1 MRRDLSGA
9 LLAGGMLFLASCGP
23 SRETGKNAAETRES
37 IYLRGHQLYLT
48 MHMEEAEN
56 ELLRAAAMDSTY
68 RDPLIDLGSLCF
80 DLGMKEEGP
89 RRVDRFRK
97 ARNFLARAE
106 NLGYREA
113 AAYDRLC
120 EICTELDDAHGFLKY
135 AKKNAEL
142 YPYDRQYYNLGV
154 AHFAVEDWA
163 GVVKSQRE
171 ASEKFRESQYTGA
184 YYRQMGRAY
193 MKMDRDQT
201 AERTFAA
208 GVQAIDAVM
217 AEVKK
222 SGGGTASAEYG
233 RLQDDK
239 IGMLLLL
246 KRLHIT
252 YREAEKLAQVE
263 RQLREAGYSK

>member
-1 MRRDLSGA
+1 MRRDLVRAAVAGA
-9 LLAGGMLFLASCGP
+9 ALVLASCGP
-23 SRETGKNAAETRES
+23 SRETGTYTAGTKES
-37 IYLRGHQLYLT
+37 VYLRGHQLYLT
-48 MHMEEAEN
+48 MHMEEARN
-56 ELLRAAAMDSTY
+56 ELMRASAMDSTY
-68 RDPLIDLGSLCF
+68 RDPLVDLGSLCP
-80 DLGMKEEGP
+80 DIGMKQEGP
-89 RRVDRFRK
+89 RRRDNFRS
-97 ARNFLARAE
+97 AREFLARAE

-113 AAYDRLC
+113 AGYDRLC
-120 EICTELDDAHGFLKY
+120 EICTELEDARGFLRY

-154 AHFAVEDWA
+154 AYFGVEEWA

-171 ASEKFRESQYTGA
+171 ASEKFGESPYTGA

-208 GVQAIDAVM
+208 GVQAADAAM
-217 AEVKK
+217 AGMKK
-222 SGGGTASAEYG
+222 SGRGAGSEEQK

-252 YREAEKLAQVE
+252 YRESEKLAQVE
-263 RQLREAGYSK
+263 RQLREAGYTK

>member
-1 MRRDLSGA
+1 
-9 LLAGGMLFLASCGP
+9 
-23 SRETGKNAAETRES
+23 
-37 IYLRGHQLYLT
+37 
-48 MHMEEAEN
+48 
-56 ELLRAAAMDSTY
+56 MDSSY
-68 RDPLIDLGSLCF
+68 RDPLVDLGSLCF
-80 DLGMKEEGP
+80 DIGMKEEGP
-89 RRVDRFRK
+89 RRRDNFRS
-97 ARNFLARAE
+97 AREFLARAE

-113 AAYDRLC
+113 AGYDRLC
-120 EICTELDDAHGFLKY
+120 EICTELEDARGFLRY

-154 AHFAVEDWA
+154 AYFGVEEWA

-171 ASEKFRESQYTGA
+171 ASEKFKESPYTGA

-208 GVQAIDAVM
+208 GVQAVDAAM
-217 AEVKK
+217 AGMKK
-222 SGGGTASAEYG
+222 SGRGAGSEEQK

-252 YREAEKLAQVE
+252 YREAEKLGQVE
-263 RQLREAGYSK
+263 RQLREAGYTK

>member
-1 MRRDLSGA
+1 MRKGLVRAAAGA
-9 LLAGGMLFLASCGP
+9 ALVLASCGP
-23 SRETGKNAAETRES
+23 SRETGTNTPETKES
-37 IYLRGHQLYLT
+37 VYLRGHQLYLT
-48 MHMEEAEN
+48 MHLEEAKI
-56 ELLRAAAMDSTY
+56 ELMRAAAMDSTY
-68 RDPLIDLGSLCF
+68 RDPLVDLGSLCF
-80 DLGMKEEGP
+80 DAGMKQEGA
-89 RRVDRFRK
+89 RRGENLRR
-97 ARNFLARAE
+97 AREFLAKAE

-113 AAYDRLC
+113 TGYDRLC
-120 EICTELDDAHGFLKY
+120 EICTELEDAHGFLKY
-135 AKKNAEL
+135 AKKNAEQ

-154 AHFAVEDWA
+154 AYYAVEDWA

-184 YYRQMGRAY
+184 YFRQMGRAY

-208 GVQAIDAVM
+208 GIQAADAAM
-217 AEVKK
+217 AGMKK
-222 SGGGTASAEYG
+222 TGRGTGSEEQK
-233 RLQDDK
+233 RLQDDR

-263 RQLREAGYSK
+263 RQLKEAGYTK

>member
-1 MRRDLSGA
+1 MRRDLLRAS
-9 LLAGGMLFLASCGP
+9 LVGGMLFLSSCGP
-23 SRETGKNAAETRES
+23 SRETGKNTAETKES
-37 IYLRGHQLYLT
+37 VYMRGHQLYLT
-48 MHMEEAEN
+48 MHTEEAEN
-56 ELLRAAAMDSTY
+56 ELTRAAAMDSTY
-68 RDPLIDLGSLCF
+68 CDPLIDLGSLCF
-80 DLGMKEEGP
+80 DLGIKEEGP
-89 RRVDRFRK
+89 QRVERFRK

-113 AAYDRLC
+113 VAYDRLC
-120 EICTELDDAHGFLKY
+120 EICTELEDAHGFLKY

-154 AHFAVEDWA
+154 AHFAVEDWT

-184 YYRQMGRAY
+184 FYRQIGRAY

-208 GVQAIDAVM
+208 GVQAVDAVM
-217 AEVKK
+217 AGVKK
-222 SGGGTASAEYG
+222 SGGGIGSEEYK

-246 KRLHIT
+246 KRLHVT
-252 YREAEKLAQVE
+252 YREAERLAQVE
-263 RQLREAGYSK
+263 RQLREAGYTK

>member
-1 MRRDLSGA
+1 
-9 LLAGGMLFLASCGP
+9 
-23 SRETGKNAAETRES
+23 
-37 IYLRGHQLYLT
+37 
-48 MHMEEAEN
+48 
-56 ELLRAAAMDSTY
+56 
-68 RDPLIDLGSLCF
+68 
-80 DLGMKEEGP
+80 MKEEGP
-89 RRVDRFRK
+89 RRRDNFRS
-97 ARNFLARAE
+97 AREFLARAE

-113 AAYDRLC
+113 AGYDRLC
-120 EICTELDDAHGFLKY
+120 EICTELEDARGFLRY

-154 AHFAVEDWA
+154 AYFGVEEWA

-171 ASEKFRESQYTGA
+171 ASEKFGESPYTGA

-208 GVQAIDAVM
+208 GVQAADAAM
-217 AEVKK
+217 AGMKK
-222 SGGGTASAEYG
+222 SGRGAGSEEQK

-252 YREAEKLAQVE
+252 YRESEKLAQVE
-263 RQLREAGYSK
+263 RQLREAGYTNNVRRHAHDAAPVFMALRAGRGCQEQRV

>member
-1 MRRDLSGA
+1 
-9 LLAGGMLFLASCGP
+9 
-23 SRETGKNAAETRES
+23 
-37 IYLRGHQLYLT
+37 
-48 MHMEEAEN
+48 
-56 ELLRAAAMDSTY
+56 
-68 RDPLIDLGSLCF
+68 
-80 DLGMKEEGP
+80 
-89 RRVDRFRK
+89 
-97 ARNFLARAE
+97 
-106 NLGYREA
+106 
-113 AAYDRLC
+113 
-120 EICTELDDAHGFLKY
+120 
-135 AKKNAEL
+135 
-142 YPYDRQYYNLGV
+142 
-154 AHFAVEDWA
+154 VEDWA

>member
-1 MRRDLSGA
+1 MRRDLVRAAVAGA
-9 LLAGGMLFLASCGP
+9 ALVLASCGP
-23 SRETGKNAAETRES
+23 SRETGTYTAGTKES
-37 IYLRGHQLYLT
+37 VYLRGHQLYLT
-48 MHMEEAEN
+48 MHMEEARN
-56 ELLRAAAMDSTY
+56 ELMRASAMDSTY
-68 RDPLIDLGSLCF
+68 RDPLVDLGSLCS
-80 DLGMKEEGP
+80 DMGMKEEGP
-89 RRVDRFRK
+89 RRRDNFRS
-97 ARNFLARAE
+97 AREFLARAE

-113 AAYDRLC
+113 AGYDRLC
-120 EICTELDDAHGFLKY
+120 EICTELEDARGFLRY

-154 AHFAVEDWA
+154 AYFGVEEWA

-171 ASEKFRESQYTGA
+171 ASEKFGESPYTGA

-208 GVQAIDAVM
+208 GVQAADAAM
-217 AEVKK
+217 AGMKK
-222 SGGGTASAEYG
+222 SGRGAGSEEQK

-252 YREAEKLAQVE
+252 YRESEKLAQVE
-263 RQLREAGYSK
+263 RQLREAGYTK

>member
-1 MRRDLSGA
+1 VAGA
-9 LLAGGMLFLASCGP
+9 ALVLASCGP
-23 SRETGKNAAETRES
+23 SRETGTYTAGTKES
-37 IYLRGHQLYLT
+37 VYLRGHQLYLT
-48 MHMEEAEN
+48 MHMEEARN
-56 ELLRAAAMDSTY
+56 ELMRASAMDSTY
-68 RDPLIDLGSLCF
+68 RDPLVDLGSLCS
-80 DLGMKEEGP
+80 DMGMKEEGP
-89 RRVDRFRK
+89 RRRDNFRS
-97 ARNFLARAE
+97 AREFLARAE

-113 AAYDRLC
+113 AGYDRLC
-120 EICTELDDAHGFLKY
+120 EICTELEDARGFLRY

-154 AHFAVEDWA
+154 AYFGVEEWA

-171 ASEKFRESQYTGA
+171 ASEKFGESPYTGA

-208 GVQAIDAVM
+208 GVQAADAALAGM
-217 AEVKK
+217 KK
-222 SGGGTASAEYG
+222 SGRGAGSEEQK

-252 YREAEKLAQVE
+252 YRESEKLAQVE
-263 RQLREAGYSK
+263 RQLREAGYTK

>member
-1 MRRDLSGA
+1 MRRDLVRAAVAGA
-9 LLAGGMLFLASCGP
+9 ALVLASCGP
-23 SRETGKNAAETRES
+23 SRETGTYTAETKES
-37 IYLRGHQLYLT
+37 VYLRGHQLYLT
-48 MHMEEAEN
+48 MHMEEARN
-56 ELLRAAAMDSTY
+56 ELMRASAMDSTY
-68 RDPLIDLGSLCF
+68 RDPLVDLGSLCF
-80 DLGMKEEGP
+80 DIGMKEEGP
-89 RRVDRFRK
+89 RRRDNFRS
-97 ARNFLARAE
+97 AREFLARAE

-113 AAYDRLC
+113 AGYDRLC
-120 EICTELDDAHGFLKY
+120 EICTELEDARGFLRY
-135 AKKNAEL
+135 AKKNAER

-154 AHFAVEDWA
+154 AYFGVEEWA

-171 ASEKFRESQYTGA
+171 ASEKFGESPYTGA

-208 GVQAIDAVM
+208 GVQAADAAM
-217 AEVKK
+217 AGMKK
-222 SGGGTASAEYG
+222 SGRGAGSEEQK

-252 YREAEKLAQVE
+252 YRESEKLAQVE
-263 RQLREAGYSK
+263 RQLREAGHTK

>member
-1 MRRDLSGA
+1 MRRDLVRAAVAGA
-9 LLAGGMLFLASCGP
+9 ALVLASCGP
-23 SRETGKNAAETRES
+23 SRETGTYTAGTKES
-37 IYLRGHQLYLT
+37 VYLRGHQLYLT
-48 MHMEEAEN
+48 MHMEEARN
-56 ELLRAAAMDSTY
+56 ELMRASAMDSTY
-68 RDPLIDLGSLCF
+68 RDPLVDLGSLCS
-80 DLGMKEEGP
+80 DIGMKEEGP
-89 RRVDRFRK
+89 RRRDNFRS
-97 ARNFLARAE
+97 AREFLARAE

-113 AAYDRLC
+113 AGYDRLC
-120 EICTELDDAHGFLKY
+120 EICTELEDARGFLRY

-154 AHFAVEDWA
+154 AYFGVEEWA

-171 ASEKFRESQYTGA
+171 ASEKFGESPYTGA

-208 GVQAIDAVM
+208 GVQAADAAM
-217 AEVKK
+217 AGMKK
-222 SGGGTASAEYG
+222 SGRGAGSEEQK

-252 YREAEKLAQVE
+252 YRESEKLAQVE
-263 RQLREAGYSK
+263 RQLREAGYTK

>member
-1 MRRDLSGA
+1 MRRELVRAAVAGA
-9 LLAGGMLFLASCGP
+9 ALVLASCGP
-23 SRETGKNAAETRES
+23 SRETGTYTAETKES
-37 IYLRGHQLYLT
+37 VYLRGHQLYLT
-48 MHMEEAEN
+48 MHMEEARN
-56 ELLRAAAMDSTY
+56 ELMRASAMDSTY
-68 RDPLIDLGSLCF
+68 RDPLVDLGSLCF
-80 DLGMKEEGP
+80 DIGMKEEGP
-89 RRVDRFRK
+89 RRRDNFRS
-97 ARNFLARAE
+97 AREFLARAE

-113 AAYDRLC
+113 AGYDRLC
-120 EICTELDDAHGFLKY
+120 EICTELEDARGFLRY

-154 AHFAVEDWA
+154 AYFGVEEWA

-171 ASEKFRESQYTGA
+171 ASEKFGESPYTGA

-208 GVQAIDAVM
+208 GVQAADAAM
-217 AEVKK
+217 AGMKK
-222 SGGGTASAEYG
+222 SGRGAGSEEQK

-252 YREAEKLAQVE
+252 YRESEKLAQVE
-263 RQLREAGYSK
+263 RQLREAGYTK

>member
-1 MRRDLSGA
+1 MRRDLVRAAVAGA
-9 LLAGGMLFLASCGP
+9 ALVLASCGP
-23 SRETGKNAAETRES
+23 SRETGTYTAETKES
-37 IYLRGHQLYLT
+37 VYLRGHQLYLA
-48 MHMEEAEN
+48 MHTEEAKK
-56 ELLRAAAMDSTY
+56 ELLRASAMDSTY
-68 RDPLIDLGSLCF
+68 GDPLVDLGSLCF
-80 DLGMKEEGP
+80 EVGMKEEGP
-89 RRVDRFRK
+89 RRRDNFRS
-97 ARNFLARAE
+97 AREFLARAE

-113 AAYDRLC
+113 AGYDRLC
-120 EICTELDDAHGFLKY
+120 EICTELEDARGFLRY

-154 AHFAVEDWA
+154 AYFGVEEWA

-171 ASEKFRESQYTGA
+171 ASEKFGESPYTGA

-208 GVQAIDAVM
+208 GVQAADAAM
-217 AEVKK
+217 AGMKK
-222 SGGGTASAEYG
+222 SGRGAGSEEQK

-252 YREAEKLAQVE
+252 YRESEKLAQVE
-263 RQLREAGYSK
+263 RQLREAGYTK